1 MRVELNVPES
11 VAEPRMWVRHQP
23 VLIMALRTG
32 SVEIGLRRS
41 EMMRLTFGAGEMCLV
56 PRHFETC
63 DTARQRRNLACGSHQ
78 LENLGAVVV
87 RLRESG
93 GGGQEPGRCSGIVG
107 YTMWVFRS

>member
-41 EMMRLTFGAGEMCLV
+41 EMMRLTFWAGEKCLV
-56 PRHFETC
+56 PRYFKTC
-63 DTARQRRNLACGSHQ
+63 DTAPQRRNLACGSHQ
-78 LENLGAVVV
+78 PENLRAVVV

-93 GGGQEPGRCSGIVG
+93 GGSRAWRVQ
-107 YTMWVFRS
+107 